1 MSDSEIDNNANMLEK
16 KATQNI
22 EKKKLE
28 LIKQNKT
35 FLKSPSKQI
44 ENFALRKVCP
54 NTGFRLSVFSWVFSY
69 INNVYCTH

>member
-28 LIKQNKT
+28 LIK
-35 FLKSPSKQI
+35 
-44 ENFALRKVCP
+44 
-54 NTGFRLSVFSWVFSY
+54 
-69 INNVYCTH
+69 